1 MRKACLIYA
10 PDTSEEESFDFVDRI
25 VVGRRRGRDPNEPR
39 VQLDDKAISGR
50 HCVVTQTNNGVFLV
64 RDVSRNGTKVDGRRL
79 VPNVDVQ
86 VESGTII
93 KVGDHRLMLWVDTTG
108 DVDVDPRDLEDEQTV
123 IVRLETDVTILVG
136 DIKGYTRLNER
147 FNSTLVWQA
156 VEPVFQAL
164 STIVESN
171 SGTIKE
177 YQGDAIVAFWEN
189 DDEHP
194 GRHAI
199 HACAASLLLHQEAQ
213 RLSDPSIW
221 PIAGHPLQMDWALTT
236 GRVAINTIGVQ
247 RSGLA
252 LVGDAINVAFRLE
265 KLVSQ
270 ETGPIIVD
278 QATHALASSAFRF
291 NSLGAF
297 AIEGRSQSE
306 QIFSLTGR
314 RS

>member
-10 PDTSEEESFDFVDRI
+10 PDTSEEESFEFVDRI
-25 VVGRRRGRDPNEPR
+25 VVGRRRGRDANEPR

-50 HCVVTQTNNGVFLV
+50 HCVVTQTSNGVFLV

-79 VPNVDVQ
+79 VPNVDMQ
-86 VESGTII
+86 VESGTVIR
-93 KVGDHRLMLWVDTTG
+93 VGEHRLMLWVDTTG
-108 DVDVDPRDLEDEQTV
+108 DIDVDPRDLDDEQTV
-123 IVRLETDVTILVG
+123 IVRLENDVTIVVG
-136 DIKGYTRLNER
+136 DIKGYTSLNER
-147 FNSTLVWQA
+147 FNSTLIWQA

-171 SGTIKE
+171 GGTIKE

-189 DDEHP
+189 DDERP

-199 HACAASLLLHQEAQ
+199 QACRASLLLHQEAL
-213 RLSDPSIW
+213 RLSDPSRW
-221 PIAGHPLQMDWALTT
+221 PIAEHPLQMDWALTT
-236 GRVAINTIGVQ
+236 GRVAINSIGVQ

-265 KLVSQ
+265 KLVSE

-278 QATHALASSAFRF
+278 QATQSLAA
-291 NSLGAF
+291 GAF
-297 AIEGRSQSE
+297 DFNTLGSFAIQGRSQSE
-306 QIFSLTGR
+306 EIFALTGR